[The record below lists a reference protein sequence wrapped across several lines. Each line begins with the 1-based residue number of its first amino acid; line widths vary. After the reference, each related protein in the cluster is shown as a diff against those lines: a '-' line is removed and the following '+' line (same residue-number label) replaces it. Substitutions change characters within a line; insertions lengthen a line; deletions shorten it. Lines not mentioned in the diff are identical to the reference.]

1 MVIGMMLLA
10 DRHDV
15 ISQLFGCDL
24 ADFLRETSNRPT
36 EQGMVISQQLA
47 KLDTTDREL
56 VLEVVGKLAARLA
69 R

>member
-1 MVIGMMLLA
+1 MVPTVVRLA
-10 DRHDV
+10 ELA
-15 ISQLFGCDL
+15 QLFGCDL

>member
-1 MVIGMMLLA
+1 MSTFRKSLQGAGFRNLA
-10 DRHDV
+10 
-15 ISQLFGCDL
+15 L
-24 ADFLRETSNRPT
+24 T